1 LEPDDEEQIMNVRN
15 RVGLAITTAALGALG
30 LLGLA
35 GCSATP
41 SYAGS
46 LSPEQTALTAT
57 GFTADDVTTTT
68 AADPTTDPSAAPGGN
83 GKHPRLKRLAIRKL
97 ALRGKV
103 EHGQV
108 TVETKT
114 GDQTIDVQR
123 GTVTAINSTS
133 MTVKSADGYTLT
145 WTIGGPLKVI
155 EARTQ
160 IQPSD
165 VKVGELVGV
174 AGLQAGANAT
184 AQLVVIPNKPAVSTG
199 S

>member
-1 LEPDDEEQIMNVRN
+1 MKISN
-15 RVGLAITTAALGALG
+15 RVHLAIATVALGAVG
-30 LLGLA
+30 MLGLA

-46 LSPEQTALTAT
+46 LTPEQTALTAA
-57 GFTADDVTTTT
+57 GFSDADVTAANSAPDVTATT
-68 AADPTTDPSAAPGGN
+68 APSTTGTS
-83 GKHPRLKRLAIRKL
+83 KHPRLKRLAIRKL

-108 TVETKT
+108 TIETKT

-123 GTVTAINSTS
+123 GTITAINSTT
-133 MTVKSADGYTLT
+133 MTVKCTDGFTLT
-145 WTIGGPLKVI
+145 WTISGPLKVI

-174 AGLQAGANAT
+174 AGTQTGAT
-184 AQLVVIPNKPAVSTG
+184 ATAKLVVIPNKPAKAATG